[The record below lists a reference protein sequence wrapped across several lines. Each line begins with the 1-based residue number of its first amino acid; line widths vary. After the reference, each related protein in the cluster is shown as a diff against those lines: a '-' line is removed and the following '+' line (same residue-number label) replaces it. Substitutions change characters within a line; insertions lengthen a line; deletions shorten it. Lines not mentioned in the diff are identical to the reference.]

1 MTPAR
6 KAALQWFY
14 DRGET
19 RLSRHNAD
27 QPSGQMI
34 LAMIRAKANLNGVWL
49 VRLSTRSPT
58 RGGVICMGPDTLDL

>member
-6 KAALQWFY
+6 KAALEWFY

-34 LAMIRAKANLNGVWL
+34 LAMIREGQLEWRVAGA
-49 VRLSTRSPT
+49 P
-58 RGGVICMGPDTLDL
+58 IYTLTDKGRRDLHEAGR

>member
-19 RLSRHNAD
+19 RLSRHNVE

-34 LAMIRAKANLNGVWL
+34 LAMIREGQLEWRVAGE
-49 VRLSTRSPT
+49 P
-58 RGGVICMGPDTLDL
+58 IYTLTNKGRHDLHEA